1 MLSADVAGLSGSPA
15 PDGPAAT
22 AFRAEETGGDR
33 TRTKQTNTQDIIEVN
48 QATEIVEPSLPSPAK
63 VPPSGPGW
71 IHEIKHDAFSHA
83 AIVRACAVDYSR
95 GVYVRPRPR
104 SRVSTSTALRPT
116 AKAFHR
122 LKLLIVFLLLK
133 VLKLAAARITCQLAQ
148 YLLHQQNLCIVI
160 DARAKIVIG

>member
-1 MLSADVAGLSGSPA
+1 MLSAAVAGLSTSPA

-22 AFRAEETGGDR
+22 AIRAEQTGGDR
-33 TRTKQTNTQDIIEVN
+33 TRTKQTNTQDV
-48 QATEIVEPSLPSPAK
+48 TMEIVEPCLPSPAK

-104 SRVSTSTALRPT
+104 SRISTSTAREP
-116 AKAFHR
+116 
-122 LKLLIVFLLLK
+122 
-133 VLKLAAARITCQLAQ
+133 AAPSG
-148 YLLHQQNLCIVI
+148 YSSS
-160 DARAKIVIG
+160 G